1 MEFRWIKQNQ
11 AAEAIVVFGG
21 WAVGPEV
28 FWHLDGPQD
37 ILFASGYSDLNAE
50 LPDLSGYDHVS
61 LLAWSFGVAA
71 YGHWQQGRSDPF
83 QRKVAVN
90 GSLKPVNRSAG
101 IPPAVF
107 RKTAESLSLES
118 FQSFL
123 TRVFGQPQ
131 PPSRWMWTRSGR
143 SCWQWSAA
151 AMHRKRGL
159 TGSGSAPATR
169 SFRPP
174 IWRGPGRGR
183 PSAKSTPRTRPSAS
197 SRPGR
202 RCCNEGHDA
211 SSG

>member
-1 MEFRWIKQNQ
+1 MEIRWIKQNQ

-50 LPDLSGYDHVS
+50 LPDLSAYDHVS

-83 QRKVAVN
+83 HRKVAVN

-107 RKTAESLSLES
+107 RKTAETLSLES
-118 FQSFL
+118 FQGFL

-131 PPSRWMWTRSGR
+131 PPEPVDVDALRAELLAVERRGDAPQTRFDR
-143 SCWQWSAA
+143 
-151 AMHRKRGL
+151 
-159 TGSGSAPATR
+159 
-169 SFRPP
+169 
-174 IWRGPGRGR
+174 IWI
-183 PSAKSTPRTRPSAS
+183 
-197 SRPGR
+197 
-202 RCCNEGHDA
+202 
-211 SSG
+211 SSGDKIFPPANLARAWAGQAVSQIDAPHAPFGQFETWEALLQ

>member
-1 MEFRWIKQNQ
+1 MEFRWLKQNQ

-37 ILFASGYSDLNAE
+37 ILFASGYSDLNAD
-50 LPDLSGYDHVS
+50 LPDLSGYERVS

-71 YGHWQQGRSDPF
+71 YAHWQQGRPDPF
-83 QRKVAVN
+83 HRKVAVN

-107 RKTAESLSLES
+107 RKTAETLSLET

-131 PPSRWMWTRSGR
+131 TPEPLDVEARRAELMAVERRGDAPQTRFDR
-143 SCWQWSAA
+143 
-151 AMHRKRGL
+151 
-159 TGSGSAPATR
+159 
-169 SFRPP
+169 
-174 IWRGPGRGR
+174 IWI
-183 PSAKSTPRTRPSAS
+183 
-197 SRPGR
+197 
-202 RCCNEGHDA
+202 
-211 SSG
+211 SSGDKIFPPANLERAWAGQAVRLIDAAHAPFCQFETWEALLQ

>member
-1 MEFRWIKQNQ
+1 MEFRWLKQNS

-37 ILFASGYSDLNAE
+37 ILFASGYGDLGAE

-71 YGHWQQGRSDPF
+71 YGHWQQGRPDPF
-83 QRKVAVN
+83 RRKVAVN

-107 RKTAESLSLES
+107 RKTAETLSLES

-131 PPSRWMWTRSGR
+131 TPEPLDVEARRSELMAVERRGDAPQTRFDR
-143 SCWQWSAA
+143 
-151 AMHRKRGL
+151 
-159 TGSGSAPATR
+159 
-169 SFRPP
+169 
-174 IWRGPGRGR
+174 IWI
-183 PSAKSTPRTRPSAS
+183 
-197 SRPGR
+197 
-202 RCCNEGHDA
+202 
-211 SSG
+211 SSGDKIFPPANLQRAWAGQAVRLIDAPHAPFGQFATWEALLQ

>member
-50 LPDLSGYDHVS
+50 LPDLSAYDHVS

-107 RKTAESLSLES
+107 RKTAETLSLES

-131 PPSRWMWTRSGR
+131 PPEPVDVDALRAELLAVERRGDAPQTRFDR
-143 SCWQWSAA
+143 
-151 AMHRKRGL
+151 
-159 TGSGSAPATR
+159 
-169 SFRPP
+169 
-174 IWRGPGRGR
+174 IWI
-183 PSAKSTPRTRPSAS
+183 
-197 SRPGR
+197 
-202 RCCNEGHDA
+202 
-211 SSG
+211 SSGDKIFPPANLARAWAGQAVSQIDAPHAPFSQFETWEALLQ